1 MSTISGVGGMSE
13 FDFYRL
19 SGPPEPSP
27 RIQRAWE
34 AADANASRLSDAM
47 EAAFAS
53 AALTA
58 GIKVEAITG
67 PLACATDGDFGMPA
81 LAWRC
86 PQGECAA
93 DTNAAQLAEF
103 VTAVVAA
110 LRAMA

>member
-19 SGPPEPSP
+19 SGPPEPSQ
-27 RIQRAWE
+27 RVQRAWE
-34 AADANASRLSDAM
+34 AADENASRLSEAM

-81 LAWRC
+81 LAWRL
-86 PQGECAA
+86 PHGECAA
-93 DTNAAQLAEF
+93 DTSAEQFAEF
-103 VTAVVAA
+103 FTAVGAA
-110 LRAMA
+110 LRATA